1 MKMKRTLLIAI
12 ILTISQACTVQQISQ
27 TLDDYLKNDKLTSV
41 EVTSGLR
48 EALIQGITKGSN
60 NASKKDG
67 YFKNSLI
74 KIPFPPDA
82 IKVANTLRDLGL
94 GREVDRFIITLNR
107 GAEDAA
113 KSAKPIFVSAIKQMT
128 IQDAWGILKGENNA
142 ATQYLQKTTSEPL
155 YNSFKPI
162 IKNSL
167 ETVNATKYYG
177 DLVSRYNQVPFVD
190 KVNPDLDDYAT
201 NLAMEGLFKLVANEE
216 ANIRKNPVAR
226 TSDLL
231 KKVFGYED

>member
-1 MKMKRTLLIAI
+1 MKRIILFAI
-12 ILTISQACTVQQISQ
+12 ILTISQACTVQQINQ
-27 TLDDYLKNDKLTSV
+27 TIDDYLKDGKPSNS

-48 EALIQGITKGSN
+48 EALIQGITKGSD

-74 KIPFPPDA
+74 KLPFPPDA
-82 IKVANTLRDLGL
+82 IKVANTLRDIGL

-113 KSAKPIFVSAIKQMT
+113 KSAKPIFISAIKQMT

-142 ATQYLQKTTSEPL
+142 ATQYLQRTTSKAL

-167 ETVNATKYYG
+167 DKVNATKYYG
-177 DLVSRYNQVPFVD
+177 DLVRRYNQVPFVD

-201 NLAMEGLFKLVANEE
+201 NLAMKGLFQLVANEE
-216 ANIRKNPVAR
+216 ANIRKDPVAR
-226 TSDLL
+226 TTALL
-231 KKVFGYED
+231 KKVFGYEE

>member
-12 ILTISQACTVQQISQ
+12 ILTISQACTVQQINQ
-27 TLDDYLKNDKLTSV
+27 TLDDYLKNDKLTSG

-67 YFKNSLI
+67 FFKNSLI

-94 GREVDRFIITLNR
+94 EREVDRFIITLNR

-128 IQDAWGILKGENNA
+128 IQDAWGILKGENNS

-167 ETVNATKYYG
+167 DKVKATKYYG
-177 DLVSRYNQVPFVD
+177 DLVNIYNFDVGESPYS
-190 KVNPDLDDYAT
+190 N
-201 NLAMEGLFKLVANEE
+201 
-216 ANIRKNPVAR
+216 R
-226 TSDLL
+226 TSSW
-231 KKVFGYED
+231 VFFDCFESN